1 VETMNKCT
9 PTPMRN
15 SLQSTAWR
23 TFRNVGRIVSAS
35 GRVIGAPLVGALF
48 QGTHK
53 GCPYEKGEKQVAHGD
68 REWRWNRWG
77 AVGLLSISI
86 LVFSSCGKVRAKN
99 DAEVAVTVGVAKVVR
114 KSLQRQLT
122 ISSELVPFQ
131 EIDVYAK
138 ESGFVKKLLVDYGSR
153 VQAGQLM
160 ATLEIPELEAQL
172 QEDQAAIKNSSDQ
185 VNRANHQLQRY
196 QAQSKV
202 LHLEYTRMDGVFQS
216 QPGLIA
222 QQEVDD
228 AQGKDMAAASEVDA
242 AQSNLEGAQSNLLVS
257 RSKLIHDQAL
267 YAYSRITAPFAGVV
281 TQRYA
286 NLGMLM
292 QAGTSSSTQ
301 AMPLVKLSQDDLYR
315 LVIPVPESSVRYIRI
330 GDPVEVKVSAL
341 NQTFPGKVAR
351 FSYDVQQGTR
361 TMHTEVDVPNA
372 KRLLMPGMYAETTL
386 TLEASDNVLSV
397 PLDAVSREGDQTSV
411 DIVSPDGKVERRAVI
426 LGLETST
433 DAEIDSG
440 LAEGESVIVSDRSG
454 LKEGEAVH
462 PQPVQMLQYHG
473 SGQE

>member
-1 VETMNKCT
+1 M
-9 PTPMRN
+9 
-15 SLQSTAWR
+15 S
-23 TFRNVGRIVSAS
+23 
-35 GRVIGAPLVGALF
+35 
-48 QGTHK
+48 
-53 GCPYEKGEKQVAHGD
+53 
-68 REWRWNRWG
+68 
-77 AVGLLSISI
+77 
-86 LVFSSCGKVRAKN
+86 LVFLTSCGKVRAKN
-99 DAEVAVTVGVAKVVR
+99 ESEPAVTVGVTKVTR
-114 KSLQRQLT
+114 KSLQRQITL
-122 ISSELVPFQ
+122 SSELVPFQ

-138 ESGFVKKLLVDYGSR
+138 ESGFVKKLYVDYGSR

-185 VNRANHQLQRY
+185 VDRANHQLQRY

-228 AQGKDMAAASEVDA
+228 AQGKDMAAASEVEA

-267 YAYSRITAPFAGVV
+267 FAYARITAPFAGVV

-330 GDPVEVKVSAL
+330 GEPVGVRVPAL
-341 NQTFPGKVAR
+341 NRSFPGKVAR
-351 FSYDVQQGTR
+351 FSMDVQEGTR
-361 TMHTEVDVPNA
+361 TMHTEVDVPNPD
-372 KRLLMPGMYAETTL
+372 RLLMPGMYAETTL
-386 TLEASDNVLSV
+386 TLEAKANVLTV
-397 PLDAVSREGDQTSV
+397 PLEAVNREGEHTTV
-411 DIVSPDGKVERRAVI
+411 DVVSPTGKVEDRVVT

-433 DAEIDSG
+433 DAEVISG
-440 LAEGESVIVSDRSG
+440 LGEGDLVIVSDRGG
-454 LKEGEAVH
+454 LKARQQVLPHVVE
-462 PQPVQMLQYHG
+462 MLQYKG

>member
-1 VETMNKCT
+1 
-9 PTPMRN
+9 
-15 SLQSTAWR
+15 
-23 TFRNVGRIVSAS
+23 
-35 GRVIGAPLVGALF
+35 
-48 QGTHK
+48 
-53 GCPYEKGEKQVAHGD
+53 
-68 REWRWNRWG
+68 
-77 AVGLLSISI
+77 
-86 LVFSSCGKVRAKN
+86 
-99 DAEVAVTVGVAKVVR
+99 VR
-114 KSLQRQLT
+114 KSLQRQITL
-122 ISSELVPFQ
+122 SSELVPFQ

-185 VNRANHQLQRY
+185 VNRASHQLQRY

-202 LHLEYTRMDGVFQS
+202 LHLEYTRMNGVFQS

-242 AQSNLEGAQSNLLVS
+242 AQSNLEGAQSNLLVA

-267 YAYSRITAPFAGVV
+267 FAYARITAPFAGIV

-286 NLGMLM
+286 NLGTLM

-315 LVIPVPESSVRYIRI
+315 LVIPIPESSVRYIRI
-330 GDPVEVKVSAL
+330 GEPVDVRVPNL
-341 NQTFPGKVAR
+341 NQAFPGKVAR
-351 FSYDVQQGTR
+351 FSLDVQEATR
-361 TMHTEVDVPNA
+361 TMHTEVDVPNPG
-372 KRLLMPGMYAETTL
+372 RVLMPGMYAETTL
-386 TLEASDNVLSV
+386 TLEAKDSVLTV
-397 PLDAVSREGDQTSV
+397 PLEAVNREGEHTTV
-411 DIVSPDGKVERRAVI
+411 DVVNSSGKVEARVI
-426 LGLETST
+426 TLGLQTPD
-433 DAEIDSG
+433 DAEVISG

-454 LKEGEAVH
+454 LKEGEQVH